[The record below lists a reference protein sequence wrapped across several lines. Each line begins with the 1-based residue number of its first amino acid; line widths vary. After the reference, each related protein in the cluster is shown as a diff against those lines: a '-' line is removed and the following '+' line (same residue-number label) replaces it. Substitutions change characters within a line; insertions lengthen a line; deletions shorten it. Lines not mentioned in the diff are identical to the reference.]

1 MFVWVVRL
9 IRFKDECSVAG
20 RKQSREGSQR

>member
-1 MFVWVVRL
+1 MIVWVVRL
-9 IRFKDECSVAG
+9 IRFNDECSVAG